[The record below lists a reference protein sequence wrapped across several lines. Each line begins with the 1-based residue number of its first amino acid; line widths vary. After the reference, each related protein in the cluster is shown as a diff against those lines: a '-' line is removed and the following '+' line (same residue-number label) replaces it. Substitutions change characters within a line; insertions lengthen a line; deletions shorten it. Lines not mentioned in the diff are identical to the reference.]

1 MDATSL
7 IYKYYPEDTPLRRLL
22 LHHSR
27 QVADRALLIVR
38 QRPELRLDA
47 AFVEEAAMA
56 HDVGIFLTDAP
67 AIHCHGKEPYLI
79 HGYLGGKLMRAEG
92 REDLAR
98 VCERHTGT
106 GLTREDIA
114 ARGLPLPLADYL
126 PETPEEKLVCYAD
139 KFYSKSH
146 PERERTIPQTAK
158 SLEKFGSQGAAKFL
172 EWAKH
177 FEPERYA
184 AETGE

>member
-1 MDATSL
+1 MDALDL
-7 IYKYYPEDTPLRRLL
+7 IYKYYPEDNALRRLL

-27 QVADRALLIVR
+27 QVADRALYIAG
-38 QRPELRLDA
+38 QRPGLGVDTG
-47 AFVEEAAMA
+47 FVEEAALL

-67 AIHCHGKEPYLI
+67 AIHCHGTEPYLV

-92 REDLAR
+92 RPDLAR

-114 ARGLPLPLADYL
+114 ARALPLPPADYL
-126 PETPEEKLVCYAD
+126 PETMEEKLVCYAD

-158 SLEKFGSQGAAKFL
+158 SLEKFGTEGAAKFL
-172 EWAKH
+172 EWARL
-177 FEPERYA
+177 FEPARYA
-184 AETGE
+184 AEMGH